1 MVFRTATDIDEGDTL
16 SYSIYSRA
24 FSMSA
29 VTGAITVGSALD
41 YKAKRWYALT
51 VQVSDGEGGT
61 ATGYR
66 VLRRRAQVDDAFVS
80 LADVA
85 ASTSMYVDSRDVA
98 AGAKYVYRVVA
109 VYDGGDARVAVTA
122 L

>member
-1 MVFRTATDIDEGDTL
+1 
-16 SYSIYSRA
+16 
-24 FSMSA
+24 MSA
-29 VTGAITVGSALD
+29 GTGAITVGSALD
-41 YKAKRWYALT
+41 YEAKRRYAVT

-85 ASTSMYVDSRDVA
+85 ASTPMYVDSRDVV

-109 VYDGGDARVAVTA
+109 VYDGADGGDARVAVTTP
-122 L
+122 